1 MEITTIGLDLAK
13 NVFQAHGAD
22 ERGREVV
29 RKKLHRHQVTEFFA
43 KQAPCVVAMEAC
55 GGAHHWG
62 RKLRQY
68 GHEVRL
74 IAPQY
79 VKPYVKSQK
88 NDAADA
94 AAICEAASRP
104 HMRFVTLKSVDQQT
118 ILAVHTVRS
127 GFVKQRTALSNQMR
141 GLLAEFGVVLPQGLA
156 RLRQGL
162 LPALER
168 EPGELTA
175 GMHTLIGMLHEQLQR
190 LDEQIGKLELQI
202 RQWAR
207 QDERSRLLQQIPGV
221 GPITASALTASVG
234 DARQF
239 EDARQMS
246 AWLGLVPRQ
255 HSSGGKNVLL
265 GITKRGDKYLRTLL
279 IHGARAAL
287 KAYQR
292 HPEKMPARLQQLL
305 QRKHINIVCV
315 ALASRNARV
324 AWAMLSRGEDYR
336 QSSPIAETGLLPAM
350 CRRRL
355 NIDPPCRSN
364 IDPGRVAD
372 F

>member
-1 MEITTIGLDLAK
+1 
-13 NVFQAHGAD
+13 
-22 ERGREVV
+22 
-29 RKKLHRHQVTEFFA
+29 
-43 KQAPCVVAMEAC
+43 
-55 GGAHHWG
+55 
-62 RKLRQY
+62 
-68 GHEVRL
+68 
-74 IAPQY
+74 
-79 VKPYVKSQK
+79 
-88 NDAADA
+88 
-94 AAICEAASRP
+94 
-104 HMRFVTLKSVDQQT
+104 MRFVALKSVDQQT

-127 GFVKQRTALSNQMR
+127 GFVKQRTALSNQIR

-168 EPGELTA
+168 QSGELTA
-175 GMHTLIGMLHEQLQR
+175 GMRSLIGMLHEQLQR

-202 RQWAR
+202 RQWAQ

-239 EDARQMS
+239 EDGRQMS

-255 HSSGGKNVLL
+255 HSSGGKSVLL

-292 HPEKMPARLQQLL
+292 SPEKMPARLQQLL
-305 QRKHINIVCV
+305 QRKHPNIVCV

-336 QSSPIAETGLLPAM
+336 PSSPVAENALLPAT
-350 CRRRL
+350 
-355 NIDPPCRSN
+355 
-364 IDPGRVAD
+364 A
-372 F
+372 